1 MTNKEFY
8 GDKLLAVI
16 LNHVCNDLQEN
27 LFGKFCDNKNCL
39 KCEFKDA
46 GTIENWLNAEHKEPE
61 PPLLENGDRLQ
72 PGDWIMVRDDEE
84 SEWFKMPFV
93 FYYNN
98 LFFVVDNLS
107 SSAIH
112 ENGINVTGWQQAR
125 LPMDGE

>member
-61 PPLLENGDRLQ
+61 PPLLENGDGLK
-72 PGDWIMVRDDEE
+72 PGDWIMVRDEVGHA
-84 SEWFKMPFV
+84 WKKRCLMCCK
-93 FYYNN
+93 
-98 LFFVVDNLS
+98 
-107 SSAIH
+107 
-112 ENGINVTGWQQAR
+112 NGYFITTWGECSIGCTGRYEAWSQAR
-125 LPMDGE
+125 LPMEGE